1 MWILALLA
9 LLFLL
14 LPVLAM
20 VFVDYAFGKWGAVD
34 NRNYLSGTQVADR
47 IKQVGHLTPV
57 IEATTVSD
65 HYDPALHSIRL
76 TEKIAHQPSV
86 LAMAVTAHELGHAQ
100 QHEENSSLIQLR
112 SVLLPA
118 IQIAPTLSYGL
129 ITAGVALRYF
139 RVVWIG
145 AAVFALVV
153 LFMFLTLPIE
163 VDASRRGMVL
173 LERAGLLNDERDKRG
188 ARQVLTAAALTYV
201 SASVLSIGQLLRY
214 IRLARLG

>member
-1 MWILALLA
+1 MLIVALAA

-14 LPVLAM
+14 LPIMAM
-20 VFVDYAFGKWGAVD
+20 VFVDYAFGKWGGVD

-47 IKQVGHLTPV
+47 IKLAEPLTPV

-65 HYDPALHSIRL
+65 HYDPAQHAIRL
-76 TEKIAHQPSV
+76 TDKIAHQPSV

-100 QHEENSSLIQLR
+100 QHEENSGLIQLR
-112 SVLLPA
+112 SVLVPA
-118 IQIAPTLSYGL
+118 LQIAPTLSYGL
-129 ITAGVALRYF
+129 ITAGVVLRQV
-139 RVVWIG
+139 RVIWVGVAMFMLI
-145 AAVFALVV
+145 V

-163 VDASRRGMVL
+163 VDASRRGMAL
-173 LERAGLLNDERDKRG
+173 LEKSGLLEDERDKRG
-188 ARQVLTAAALTYV
+188 ARQVLVAAALTYV